1 MNIHHF
7 YVSEEGAFM
16 FVVIAYDVSTVTNAG
31 KKRLRLVSKACQNYG
46 QRVQNSLF
54 ECLIDYG
61 TFLILKQK
69 LESTID
75 KQTDSLRYYY
85 LGNKWN
91 GKVEHVGAKESYN
104 PEGTI
109 II

>member
-1 MNIHHF
+1 
-7 YVSEEGAFM
+7 M
-16 FVVIAYDVSTVTNAG
+16 FVVIAYDVNTETNAG

-69 LESTID
+69 LENIVD
-75 KQTDSLRYYY
+75 KHTDSLRYYY

-91 GKVEHVGAKESYN
+91 EKVEHFGAKAGYN

-109 II
+109 VI

>member
-1 MNIHHF
+1 
-7 YVSEEGAFM
+7 V
-16 FVVIAYDVSTVTNAG
+16 FVVIAYDVNTETASG

-61 TFLILKQK
+61 TFLILKRRLVEIINIEK
-69 LESTID
+69 
-75 KQTDSLRYYY
+75 DSLRFYY
-85 LGNKWN
+85 LGNKWS
-91 GKVEHVGAKESYN
+91 GKIEHIGAKGGYN

-109 II
+109 VI